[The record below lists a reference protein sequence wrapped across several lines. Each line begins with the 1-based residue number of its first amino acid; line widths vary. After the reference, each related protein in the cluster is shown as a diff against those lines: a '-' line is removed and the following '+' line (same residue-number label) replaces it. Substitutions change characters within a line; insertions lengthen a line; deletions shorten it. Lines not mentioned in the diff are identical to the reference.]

1 MYKNRST
8 TTTWV
13 LHLSIKPTNGPEK
26 IIHIPHTCRLYK
38 LATFIFYV
46 YKDNLDNSN
55 FEFFYFDEESRSYGD
70 YSSFKLKHGDNP
82 LQPGVGNIRHA
93 RVDSVFFYGNT
104 KIGLR
109 IENKAE
115 EYTITE
121 LETVPP
127 VRGRMYPIVEK
138 KSGIRKCPLDQ
149 ANNL

>member
-1 MYKNRST
+1 MFKNRST

-46 YKDNLDNSN
+46 YKDNLDNSD
-55 FEFFYFDEESRSYGD
+55 FEFFYFDKESRSYGD
-70 YSSFKLKHGDNP
+70 YSSFKLKQGDNP
-82 LQPGVGNIRHA
+82 LPPGVGNIRHA
-93 RVDSVFFYGNT
+93 RVDSVFFYDNR

-109 IENKAE
+109 IENKPE

-121 LETVPP
+121 LEIVPQKK
-127 VRGRMYPIVEK
+127 GRMYPFVEK
-138 KSGIRKCPLDQ
+138 IPSIRK
-149 ANNL
+149 